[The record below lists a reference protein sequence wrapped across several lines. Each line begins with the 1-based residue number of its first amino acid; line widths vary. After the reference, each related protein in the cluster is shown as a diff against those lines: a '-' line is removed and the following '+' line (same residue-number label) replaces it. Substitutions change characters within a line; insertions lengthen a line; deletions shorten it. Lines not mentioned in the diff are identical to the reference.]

1 MRAIIIA
8 EHSQCY
14 LSPLTERTPHPL
26 LPLAGKPILMH
37 ALEVLH
43 HSSIREVDVVSPN
56 LHVQLESQLNVGPL
70 TGMVVRFVPAVPDL
84 QHSSQHSLIV
94 GLSDIA
100 DTNWDDAL
108 EDLGDLHLHAM
119 IPIRMT
125 VHGVPVA
132 VLIPPCFG
140 QDAVS
145 WSRPGSRYRYGDF
158 DDQISCDWSEIH
170 RTEAIQLPINPEHLI
185 STSSFENYYQAN
197 FDLLC
202 GEFSYMKPTGRE
214 YLSGHR
220 SAPKARVNDSSIQ
233 SQHGYFGSYCRID
246 KSARLHGDVI
256 IGDRAVVDKGARIS
270 DSIIF
275 DKTYIGSNI
284 DCRKAIVDGN
294 LLIKIDTGVCLEV
307 DDPVLFGAIA

>member
-8 EHSQCY
+8 EHSQCH
-14 LSPLTERTPHPL
+14 LSPLTGRTPHPL

-43 HSSIREVDVVSPN
+43 HSSIREIDVVSPN
-56 LHVQLESQLNVGPL
+56 FCKQLESGIDVGPL
-70 TGMVVRFVPAVPDL
+70 MGMVVRFVPAVPDL
-84 QHSSQHSLIV
+84 QQSSQHSLIV
-94 GLSDIA
+94 GLSDIV

-108 EDLGDLHLHAM
+108 EELGDLHLHAM

-125 VHGVPVA
+125 VYGVA
-132 VLIPPCFG
+132 VAMLVPPHFG
-140 QDAVS
+140 QAEVS

-158 DDQISCDWSEIH
+158 DDQISCDWNEIH
-170 RTEAIQLPINPEHLI
+170 RTEAIQLPISPDHLI
-185 STSSFENYYQAN
+185 STSTFESYYQAN

-202 GEFSYMKPTGRE
+202 GEFTYLKPSGRE
-214 YLSGHR
+214 YQSGHR
-220 SAPKARVNDSSIQ
+220 RAPKARVNDSSIQ
-233 SQHGYFGSYCRID
+233 SQHGYFGAHCRID

-256 IGDRAVVDKGARIS
+256 IGDYAVVDRGARIS

-275 DKTYIGSNI
+275 DNTYIGSNI
-284 DCRKAIVDGN
+284 DCRKAIVNGN
-294 LLIKIDTGVCLEV
+294 LMIKMDTGVCLEI